1 MRLARAR
8 LPEWYIADVPAFLA
22 RPGGELAPEDQ
33 ATLLILWGA
42 ALEAIRD
49 GCDPVWTR
57 ADLARLIAEAAGVER
72 SVAYRRL
79 QRLLHRRWKGK
90 RLLAPVGSAPDGVS
104 TGAGGPEG
112 GSAPDGVSP
121 SSGRGSNLLALG
133 EAFEADLARARR
145 LLHRCN
151 SCTDAIPDDKRGT
164 LGGGGKHVPDPSG
177 KSPPPPMNFSCTDAT
192 LLHECNNVASVQQ
205 RGADATT
212 GPPALAAMAREIGIV
227 RKAGF
232 AAVAASGLGPRALWR
247 LWADRIRPSGG
258 GVGALVA
265 TLAEHGPE
273 IRELAPARAEA
284 RFYPVDPCPVCGQ
297 DLRGPSGRWR
307 DPCPACGARIREC
320 ACGELAPEEEP
331 CPWCG
336 APPPGP
342 EPDREADPAPDAE
355 GEPDRLREAWAA
367 SIEALR
373 ASFPDAPERVRLQEA
388 RPEGD
393 GWRLRAMVSGPD
405 LALAVREAV
414 AAVMSRTL
422 GVRVRIEIVEGGDD
436 G

>member
-1 MRLARAR
+1 MRIARAR

-22 RPGGELAPEDQ
+22 RPAGELTPEDQ

-42 ALEAIRD
+42 AMEAIRD
-49 GCDPVWTR
+49 GCDPVWVR
-57 ADLARLIAEAAGVER
+57 ADLARLIAESAGVDR

-79 QRLLHRRWKGK
+79 QRLLARRWKGK

-151 SCTDAIPDDKRGT
+151 CCTDAIPDDKRGT
-164 LGGGGKHVPDPSG
+164 LGGGGYIHDPG
-177 KSPPPPMNFSCTDAT
+177 IPEKPPPPPDLSCANAT
-192 LLHECNNVASVQQ
+192 LLHERDNVASVQQ
-205 RGADATT
+205 YGAGAT
-212 GPPALAAMAREIGIV
+212 GPPALAAMARQIGII

-247 LWADRIRPSGG
+247 LWADRIQPSGG

-265 TLAEHGPE
+265 TLVEHGPE
-273 IRELAPARAEA
+273 VRELAPRAGA
-284 RFYPVDPCPVCGQ
+284 RFYPVDPCPLCGE
-297 DLRGPSGRWR
+297 DLRGVSGRWR
-307 DPCPACGARIREC
+307 NSCPACGAWIREC
-320 ACGELAPEEEP
+320 PACGELAPLEGA

-336 APPPGP
+336 ADPDPEPEAPPP
-342 EPDREADPAPDAE
+342 
-355 GEPDRLREAWAA
+355 
-367 SIEALR
+367 
-373 ASFPDAPERVRLQEA
+373 
-388 RPEGD
+388 
-393 GWRLRAMVSGPD
+393 
-405 LALAVREAV
+405 AVEE
-414 AAVMSRTL
+414 L
-422 GVRVRIEIVEGGDD
+422 VEGGE
-436 G
+436 

>member
-22 RPGGELAPEDQ
+22 RPGGELTPEDQ

-42 ALEAIRD
+42 AMEAIRD
-49 GCDPVWTR
+49 GCDPVWLR
-57 ADLARLIAEAAGVER
+57 ADLARLIAEASGVER

-104 TGAGGPEG
+104 AGAGGPEG

-164 LGGGGKHVPDPSG
+164 LGGGGYMHGLPDL
-177 KSPPPPMNFSCTDAT
+177 KKPPPPPDLSCTDAT
-192 LLHECNNVASVQQ
+192 LLHECNNVASVRQC
-205 RGADATT
+205 GVDETT
-212 GPPALAAMAREIGIV
+212 GPPALAAMARAIGVV

-247 LWADRIRPSGG
+247 LWAHRIEPAGG

-265 TLAEHGPE
+265 VLAEHGPE
-273 IRELAPARAEA
+273 VRALVPDRWEA
-284 RFYPVDPCPVCGQ
+284 RFYPLDPCPRCGG
-297 DLRGPSGRWR
+297 DLRGASGRWR
-307 DPCPACGARIREC
+307 DRCPACGAGIREC
-320 ACGELAPEEEP
+320 GCGELAPEEEP

-336 APPPGP
+336 APPGP
-342 EPDREADPAPDAE
+342 EPNREADPPDVE
-355 GEPDRLREAWAA
+355 GEPNRLEEAWEAF
-367 SIEALR
+367 IEALR
-373 ASFPDAPERVRLQEA
+373 VSFPDAPGRVRLQEA

-393 GWRLRAMVSGPD
+393 GWRLLVMVPAD
-405 LALAVREAV
+405 LALAIREAV
-414 AAVMSRTL
+414 AAAMSRIL
-422 GVRVRIEIVEGGDD
+422 GVRVRVEIVEGGDD